1 MLYELLKETGVSGW
15 EGFGLPALWKVIR
28 DEGSPMFTAAL
39 FIVSKVWKQP
49 KCPSRDKWI
58 RNVWYIYIMDT
69 VYDSAIQK
77 NEIKQSGTI

>member
-1 MLYELLKETGVSGW
+1 MGFLPFGELLEMK
-15 EGFGLPALWKVIR
+15 
-28 DEGSPMFTAAL
+28 GSPMFTAAL
-39 FIVSKVWKQP
+39 FIISKVWKQP